1 MLLPKPK
8 YNIINAMLQK
18 ENLVTLKVGELV
30 GEIRAHEIGI
40 LGMSEEPTSSKSI
53 ALKTKVNKH
62 RKLKMI
68 KQESS
73 SSNEEED
80 HHESSSDDEDDG
92 ELALMMRKFT
102 RLSDKINKKGY
113 NFDPKRRMFRPREDV
128 KYKTCYNCGEKGHI
142 SPDCPKPDK
151 RKKETKANIAMI
163 QAMMKRMRRKTRTR
177 SLGRRRAM
185 TKRPSS
191 YQRRKGTPREAS
203 WWKNKNG

>member
-1 MLLPKPK
+1 M
-8 YNIINAMLQK
+8 M
-18 ENLVTLKVGELV
+18 EVGELV
-30 GEIRAHEIGI
+30 GKIRAHEMGI

-53 ALKTKVNKH
+53 ALKTKANKP

-73 SSNEEED
+73 SSNEEDD

-102 RLSDKINKKGY
+102 RLSDKINKNGY

-128 KYKTCYNCGEKGHI
+128 KNKTCYNCGEKSHI

-151 RKKETKANIAMI
+151 RKKNNKS
-163 QAMMKRMRRKTRTR
+163 KHCHD
-177 SLGRRRAM
+177 
-185 TKRPSS
+185 SS
-191 YQRRKGTPREAS
+191 DDDEDEK
-203 WWKNKNG
+203 KNKNKKLGKKKSHDKKTKLFPKKKCHTKRSFLVEK